1 LYASTHAGIIAGMG
15 EMRKITVQVPEDLL
29 ESAQA
34 YTGEGVTET
43 VRAGL
48 KKLASIRAQQD
59 LLKLRGKVKFSMT
72 LDELRYDR
80 E

>member
-1 LYASTHAGIIAGMG
+1 MSAL
-15 EMRKITVQVPEDLL
+15 RKITVQVPERDL
-29 ESAQA
+29 EMAQEL
-34 YTGEGVTET
+34 TGQGITET

-48 KKLASIRAQQD
+48 KRLASIRAQQR

>member
-1 LYASTHAGIIAGMG
+1 MTELK
-15 EMRKITVQVPEDLL
+15 KITVQVPADDLEL
-29 ESAQA
+29 AQKL
-34 YTGEGVTET
+34 TGEGVTET

-48 KKLASIRAQQD
+48 KKLASTQAQKE
-59 LLKLRGKVKFSMT
+59 LAKLRGRVKFSMS

>member
-1 LYASTHAGIIAGMG
+1 MN
-15 EMRKITVQVPEDLL
+15 EFRKITVQVPQRELAL
-29 ESAQA
+29 AQEF
-34 YTGEGVTET
+34 TGEGVTET

-48 KKLASIRAQQD
+48 KKLASIRAQQR
-59 LLKLRGKVKFSMT
+59 LLKLKGKVKFSMS